1 MCEDVRGGGEME
13 LQRCSGMSVQ
23 QIFESGGELALVR
36 SEGGWRRVESFSGKE
51 FFRLR
56 EPMKVP
62 TSWWGDCFPAS
73 ISDSVTTGDC
83 LLVGARRL
91 LNGGLMLGATSL
103 VVDSGGLLPNAAV
116 VAPEDRSIIPWCC
129 PAVRA
134 VGGMM

>member
-1 MCEDVRGGGEME
+1 ME

-23 QIFESGGELALVR
+23 QLFASGRELGSVG
-36 SEGGWRRVESFSGKE
+36 SEGSWRRVESFSGKE

-56 EPMKVP
+56 EPTKVP
-62 TSWWGDCFPAS
+62 TSWWGDCFP
-73 ISDSVTTGDC
+73 DSVTTGDC

-103 VVDSGGLLPNAAV
+103 AVDSGGLLPNVMVGAL
-116 VAPEDRSIIPWCC
+116 VAPEDRSIIPCC
-129 PAVRA
+129 APAVRA